1 MKRGKAKQVLAIIGI
16 ALLLSLYVVTFITA
30 LMAKPYAHKMFIV
43 SLFSSLVI
51 PVFIYVFVLLDKVFR
66 KKNEDSISL
75 GQLHRMKKEMN
86 QVSEDEIEVA
96 DTEQVQLTKDEEQ
109 ENH

>member
-1 MKRGKAKQVLAIIGI
+1 MKRGKTKQVLAVIGI
-16 ALLLSLYVVTFITA
+16 VLLLSLYVVTLITA
-30 LMAKPYAHKMFIV
+30 LMAKPYAHKMFIA

-66 KKNEDSISL
+66 KKNKDSISL
-75 GQLHRMKKEMN
+75 GQLRRMKKEMN

-96 DTEQVQLTKDEEQ
+96 KTEQAQFVNEEEG